1 MSSSEIPP
9 FLDPIIQSIADSFR
23 LPCTSIQS
31 ELLYGCL
38 TSLATVA
45 FIVVNVAFTS
55 IMIPMLIALFYFA
68 NNRTSPVFI
77 CALTTVLFAILQ
89 GATIVGNTVRPQL
102 RVVRPPHAH
111 GICRSAVSS
120 TR

>member
-1 MSSSEIPP
+1 M
-9 FLDPIIQSIADSFR
+9 
-23 LPCTSIQS
+23 
-31 ELLYGCL
+31 
-38 TSLATVA
+38 SLATVA
-45 FIVVNVAFTS
+45 FIIVNVAFTS

-77 CALTTVLFAILQ
+77 CALTTVLFSILQ

-111 GICRSAVSS
+111 GICRSVVSS